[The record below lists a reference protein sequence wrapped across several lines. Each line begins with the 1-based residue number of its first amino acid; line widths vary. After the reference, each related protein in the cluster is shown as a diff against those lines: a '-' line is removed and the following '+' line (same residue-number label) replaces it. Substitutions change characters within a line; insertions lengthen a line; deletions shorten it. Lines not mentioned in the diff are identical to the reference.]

1 MGLRLVDA
9 GSESCRY
16 ILTQMGAGHSIA
28 LVPGG
33 AAEMLDS
40 CLGDYI
46 LTLNRRKQ
54 FVKMALETGYYNAHH
69 AFPSVLFHNYFIYPD
84 ELIYSFNLLELR
96 NHIGHRNMYLSL
108 YGLMFWF

>member
-54 FVKMALETGYYNAHH
+54 FIKMALETGYCNVHH
-69 AFPSVLFHNYFIYPD
+69 SYFIYFH
-84 ELIYSFNLLELR
+84 LVNWLTHFTCLN
-96 NHIGHRNMYLSL
+96 
-108 YGLMFWF
+108 